1 MQSQQLAHFPKVLAA
16 GRGPAQVDD
25 DQQSRQSWTILRVPS
40 GKPKTGIIA
49 YREGGRGGGEG
60 HRAREAHFDLSLLL
74 IFAFGQEQPNDNL
87 AKGAEVVKNSNNNNS
102 NSIYSK
108 NNNNNIA
115 AAAAAALWTAKQ
127 LALSINGQE
136 SWLTWEI
143 VQRASNSGWLKNRY
157 AT

>member
-1 MQSQQLAHFPKVLAA
+1 MGNQRLELSH
-16 GRGPAQVDD
+16 
-25 DQQSRQSWTILRVPS
+25 
-40 GKPKTGIIA
+40 IA
-49 YREGGRGGGEG
+49 KGDRRREGK
-60 HRAREAHFDLSLLL
+60 RARKAHFDLSLLL

-87 AKGAEVVKNSNNNNS
+87 AKGAEVVKKATITIATA
-102 NSIYSK
+102 SIAK
-108 NNNNNIA
+108 TTTTTA
-115 AAAAAALWTAKQ
+115 AAAPAALWTAKQ

>member
-1 MQSQQLAHFPKVLAA
+1 MDNPES
-16 GRGPAQVDD
+16 AQWETKDWNYRI
-25 DQQSRQSWTILRVPS
+25 SRK
-40 GKPKTGIIA
+40 G
-49 YREGGRGGGEG
+49 EEGEG
-60 HRAREAHFDLSLLL
+60 QRAREAHFDLSLLL

-87 AKGAEVVKNSNNNNS
+87 AKGAEVVKKATITIATA
-102 NSIYSK
+102 SIAK
-108 NNNNNIA
+108 TTTTTTPA
-115 AAAAAALWTAKQ
+115 TAAAAALWTAKQ